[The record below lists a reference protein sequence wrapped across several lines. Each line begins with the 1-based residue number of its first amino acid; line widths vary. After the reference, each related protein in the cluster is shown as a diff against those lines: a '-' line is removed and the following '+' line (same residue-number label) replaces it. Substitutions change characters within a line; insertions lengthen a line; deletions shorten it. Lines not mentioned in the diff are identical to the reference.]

1 MNGIMMGVMRMSS
14 LEQMIRE
21 LPPEAQKAAREFVE
35 YLHSKYATP
44 KRARPHFKW
53 EGALAHLRDQYTS
66 VELQHE
72 ILKEWEE

>member
-1 MNGIMMGVMRMSS
+1 MMGVMRMSS

-21 LPPEAQKAAREFVE
+21 LPPEAQKRRVSLLSTCIRNMQRQNALAPSLR
-35 YLHSKYATP
+35 
-44 KRARPHFKW
+44 